1 MVNNDHYASF
11 MIHIGESQVRLS
23 DSVVVMVSDNES
35 GFRMGSEWPIV
46 ANDD

>member
-1 MVNNDHYASF
+1 MVNSDHYASF

-23 DSVVVMVSDNES
+23 DFVVVMVN
-35 GFRMGSEWPIV
+35 RGSEWPIV